1 MIQKVNFTQ
10 LKPFNFDFN
19 DALMKHYF
27 ILSLAVLGSSALVL
41 TACKENTSIEPKPI
55 EKSTAVEWSTSP
67 LQVLNPTYTITVPG
81 EIKPYEQVA
90 LHAKVS
96 GFIQKLYVDRGDF
109 VKKGQLLAL
118 LEAPEMNQ
126 RALSDQSIQDKVY
139 SDYLLTKQVYERL
152 VEASRTTGA
161 VAQIELERA
170 QSVMN
175 SAKSAFESA
184 KASTSQAN
192 QLQNYLR
199 IIAPFDGIITHRN
212 LSMGSLVG
220 PNSNPPIFE
229 MAQNDRLRLTVA
241 IPEKHASAISES
253 TTATFTI
260 SSHPGEQ
267 FTASLSRTSG
277 LLNQQDR
284 SLLLEFD
291 LDNKDQKLKGGDYA
305 QVKLQLQRQTP
316 TFWVAT
322 KNILV
327 TQSGTFVLTKSTANT
342 LTRIPI
348 ELGIQLDT
356 LTEIFGAL
364 HPSDLLINKPTEEMK
379 NTTN

>member
-1 MIQKVNFTQ
+1 
-10 LKPFNFDFN
+10 
-19 DALMKHYF
+19 MKHYF
-27 ILSLAVLGSSALVL
+27 ILSLAVLGSSVFVL
-41 TACKENTSIEPKPI
+41 TACKDNTSIETKPI
-55 EKSTAVEWSTSP
+55 EKPTAVAWNTSP
-67 LQVLNPTYTITVPG
+67 IQVLKPTYTITVPG

-96 GFIQKLYVDRGDF
+96 GFIKQLYVDRGDF

-118 LEAPEMNQ
+118 LEAPELNQ

-139 SDYLLTKQVYERL
+139 SDYILAKQVYDRL

-170 QSVMN
+170 QSAMQ

-199 IIAPFDGIITHRN
+199 ILAPFDGIITHRN
-212 LSMGSLVG
+212 LSTGSLVG
-220 PNSNPPIFE
+220 PNGNPPIFE
-229 MAQNDRLRLTVA
+229 MAQNDKLRLTVS
-241 IPEKHASAISES
+241 IPEKHVNAISES

-260 SSHPGEQ
+260 SSQPGEQ
-267 FTASLSRTSG
+267 FTVPLSRTSG

-291 LDNKDQKLKGGDYA
+291 LDNKGQKLKGGDYA
-305 QVKLQLQRQTP
+305 QVKLNLQRQTE

-356 LTEIFGAL
+356 ITEIFGAL
-364 HPSDLLINKPTEEMK
+364 HKSDLLINEPTEDLK